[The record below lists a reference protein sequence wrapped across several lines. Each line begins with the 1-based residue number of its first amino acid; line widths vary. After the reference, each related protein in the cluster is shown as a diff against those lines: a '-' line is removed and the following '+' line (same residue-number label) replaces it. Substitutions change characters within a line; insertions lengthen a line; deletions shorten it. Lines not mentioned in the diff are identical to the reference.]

1 VPSPLPTFAWRPSR
15 RTPKRRWCPRGASGA
30 TGATARLSA
39 PHVPYDWNG
48 NSLIDTT
55 PVSVDIDFN
64 GALTILHDRDDWS
77 NLAYDAVTESAGS
90 KRRTEIVVCR

>member
-1 VPSPLPTFAWRPSR
+1 M
-15 RTPKRRWCPRGASGA
+15 
-30 TGATARLSA
+30 
-39 PHVPYDWNG
+39 
-48 NSLIDTT
+48 
-55 PVSVDIDFN
+55 SVDIDFN